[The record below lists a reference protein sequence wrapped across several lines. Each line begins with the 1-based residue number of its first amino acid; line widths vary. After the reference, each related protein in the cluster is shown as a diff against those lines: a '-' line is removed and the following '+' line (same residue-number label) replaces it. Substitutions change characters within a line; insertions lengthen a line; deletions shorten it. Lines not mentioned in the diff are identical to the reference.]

1 MGYKAIIGLAL
12 VGIGA
17 ALDVLGYMDIGA
29 ELRKI
34 GELLIGSMDGP
45 KE

>member
-1 MGYKAIIGLAL
+1 MGYKCIVGLAL

-17 ALDVLGYMDIGA
+17 ALDLLGYTDIAG

-34 GELLIGSMDGP
+34 GELLIGNMEGP
-45 KE
+45 NE